1 MGFAD
6 LRERGNRLSIFPYI
20 DQTGRGREV
29 VVPQLVADVLEVPLQ
44 FARLR
49 VERNRCV
56 AEEVIAGPIAAVVI
70 HARAAD
76 RHVDDASLLVDGKSE
91 RPDVVA
97 RSILPTVILPRVIA
111 DFAGERNGVKVPQ
124 LLSR

>member
-1 MGFAD
+1 MFIDAVHRCAVLAIQDEHETGFAD
-6 LRERGNRLSIFPYI
+6 LCERGNCLSIFFYI
-20 DQTGRGREV
+20 DQAGRGRQV

-70 HARAAD
+70 HARTAD
-76 RHVDDASLLVDGKSE
+76 RHVDDAALLVDGQSE

-97 RSILPTVILPRVIA
+97 RAVFPTIV
-111 DFAGERNGVKVPQ
+111 
-124 LLSR
+124 